1 MPHVKGDQ
9 NSNETV
15 PFRTI
20 RLSQMIFD
28 LTQLPARN
36 SSKEEREK
44 KGPKCNR
51 KNPSEAI
58 PKLQNLNYDYFKD
71 CDVKKRRRRTKK
83 KRKEK
88 RREKK
93 KIESNISKAG
103 SSCAIA
109 VLLQLPAINKVL
121 QRNLS
126 DASVEFLLFHLDWE
140 IQIER
145 LRSRRTATHNRRN
158 ARCKLEFESLRLED
172 NCPTLH
178 WAVRS
183 N

>member
-83 KRKEK
+83 KKKKNE
-88 RREKK
+88 EKK
-93 KIESNISKAG
+93 RKLRVTYLKP
-103 SSCAIA
+103 
-109 VLLQLPAINKVL
+109 VLLAQSRSFCNYPQSIKCCRETCQMHQLNFFYSIL
-121 QRNLS
+121 IERFRLS
-126 DASVEFLLFHLDWE
+126 DWDHAAQQLT
-140 IQIER
+140 IE
-145 LRSRRTATHNRRN
+145 
-158 ARCKLEFESLRLED
+158 E
-172 NCPTLH
+172 TLG
-178 WAVRS
+178 VS
-183 N
+183 